1 MASNFSTTASSPM
14 TTRSIC
20 WRNTGNECSWPPPLG
35 SFTTPFMKRPHGA
48 SRLKRRLPGACLSE
62 QVENCAN
69 VYRELRKRG
78 LRVLIGGDY
87 GFAWTPHGTNARAL
101 DHFVKWFGYTPEEA
115 LVCGT
120 INGAKAMRMDNEI
133 GRVRDGYLADLII
146 VRGRPHEE
154 VSCLTTA
161 NILVVL

>member
-1 MASNFSTTASSPM
+1 M
-14 TTRSIC
+14 
-20 WRNTGNECSWPPPLG
+20 
-35 SFTTPFMKRPHGA
+35 
-48 SRLKRRLPGACLSE
+48 RRLPGALRLKRRRPGACLSRSRTAPMST
-62 QVENCAN
+62 VNYGNA
-69 VYRELRKRG
+69 G

-87 GFAWTPHGTNARAL
+87 GFAWTPHGTNARDL

-146 VRGRPHEE
+146 VRGRPHED
-154 VSCLTTA
+154 VSCLSPE
-161 NILVVL
+161 NILVVLKDGEPHGVFAARLSCAT